1 MEEQIES
8 SFEKLSDKILG
19 WLDTLIYNL
28 PNLIIA
34 LLVFTFTYW
43 ISGKL
48 EKAFQNYLS
57 KIVKHAA
64 IRTLLAR
71 LISTFVVLLGIILAL
86 YILNLETTIKS
97 LLAGAGLAGLAISFA
112 LQGTLSNTLSGLL
125 IVSNS
130 DIEIGD
136 WVEINGI
143 SGEVMAIEL
152 RNTKL
157 RLSDK
162 TIVFIPNKLILDT
175 ALKNYSKEDGQWIN
189 LTAGIGNQSDLN
201 QVKSTLLKAIQNAPI
216 EIVSD
221 TLEMQYTGFAEEAI
235 YFDLQFMVAH
245 IPHSESKE
253 IKSRTLQLVQ
263 AELLQLGVPII
274 FPLHN

>member
-201 QVKSTLLKAIQNAPI
+201 LVKSTLLKAIQNAPI

-253 IKSRTLQLVQ
+253 IKSRTLQWVQ

>member
-162 TIVFIPNKLILDT
+162 TIVFIPNKLILDN

-201 QVKSTLLKAIQNAPI
+201 LVKSTLLKAIQNAPI

-245 IPHSESKE
+245 IRHSEAKE
-253 IKSRTLQLVQ
+253 IKSRTLQLIQ

>member
-201 QVKSTLLKAIQNAPI
+201 LVKSTLLKAIQNAPI
-216 EIVSD
+216 EVVSD

-245 IPHSESKE
+245 IPHSEAKE

>member
-201 QVKSTLLKAIQNAPI
+201 LVKSTLLKAIQNAPI

-245 IPHSESKE
+245 IPHSEAKE
-253 IKSRTLQLVQ
+253 IKSRTLQWVQ

>member
-162 TIVFIPNKLILDT
+162 TIVFIPNKLILDN

-201 QVKSTLLKAIQNAPI
+201 LVKSTLLKAIQNAPI
-216 EIVSD
+216 EVVSG
-221 TLEMQYTGFAEEAI
+221 TIEMQYTGFAEEAI

-245 IPHSESKE
+245 ICHSEAKE

-263 AELLQLGVPII
+263 AELLQLGVPIT

>member
-201 QVKSTLLKAIQNAPI
+201 LVKSTLLKAIQNAPI

-245 IPHSESKE
+245 IPHSEAKE
-253 IKSRTLQLVQ
+253 IKSRTLQLIQ
-263 AELLQLGVPII
+263 AELLQLGVPIT

>member
-8 SFEKLSDKILG
+8 SFGKLTDKILG
-19 WLDTLIYNL
+19 WLDAFIFNL
-28 PNLIIA
+28 PNMMIA
-34 LLVFTFTYW
+34 LLVFALTYW
-43 ISGKL
+43 VSGKL

-71 LISTFVVLLGIILAL
+71 LISTFVVLLGIILSL
-86 YILNLETTIKS
+86 YILNLETTIRS

-125 IVSNS
+125 IATNS

-136 WVEINGI
+136 WVEINGMT
-143 SGEVMAIEL
+143 GEVMAIEL

-201 QVKSTLLKAIQNAPI
+201 LVKSTLLNALQNAPF

-221 TLEMQYTGFAEEAI
+221 TLEIQYTGFAEEAI
-235 YFDLQFMVAH
+235 YIDLQFLVAH
-245 IPHSESKE
+245 IPHSEAKE
-253 IKSRTLQLVQ
+253 IKSQTLQLVQ
-263 AELLQLGVPII
+263 AELLQLGVPIV
-274 FPLHN
+274 FSA

>member
-1 MEEQIES
+1 MEEQIQS
-8 SFEKLSDKILG
+8 SLGKLSDKILG
-19 WLDTLIYNL
+19 WLDAFIFNL
-28 PNLIIA
+28 PNMIIA
-34 LLVFTFTYW
+34 LLVFALTYW
-43 ISGKL
+43 VSGKL

-64 IRTLLAR
+64 IRTLLSR
-71 LISTFVVLLGIILAL
+71 LISTFIVLMGIILAL

-125 IVSNS
+125 IATNS

-136 WVEINGI
+136 WVEINGM

-201 QVKSTLLKAIQNAPI
+201 LVKSTLLSALQKAPF

-245 IPHSESKE
+245 IAHSEAKE
-253 IKSRTLQLVQ
+253 IKSQTLQLVQ
-263 AELLQLGVPII
+263 AELLQLGVPIV
-274 FPLHN
+274 FPLNN

>member
-201 QVKSTLLKAIQNAPI
+201 LVKSTLLKAIQNAPI
-216 EIVSD
+216 EVVSD
-221 TLEMQYTGFAEEAI
+221 TLEMQYTRFAEEAI

-245 IPHSESKE
+245 IRHSEAKE

>member
-189 LTAGIGNQSDLN
+189 LTAGIVNQSDLN
-201 QVKSTLLKAIQNAPI
+201 LVKSTLLKAIQNAPI
-216 EIVSD
+216 EVVSD

-245 IPHSESKE
+245 IRHSEAKE

>member
-201 QVKSTLLKAIQNAPI
+201 LVKSTLLKAIQNAPI
-216 EIVSD
+216 EVVSD

-245 IPHSESKE
+245 IRHSEAKE

>member
-201 QVKSTLLKAIQNAPI
+201 LVKSTLLKAIQNAPI

>member
-189 LTAGIGNQSDLN
+189 LTAGIVNQSDLN
-201 QVKSTLLKAIQNAPI
+201 LVKSTLLKAIQNTPI
-216 EIVSD
+216 EVVSD

-245 IPHSESKE
+245 IRHSEAKE